1 MASNPRPAAAP
12 EPEFFPDFAPVP
24 RAQRQDGWA
33 PDKQVAFITAL
44 AECGCIA
51 EACKAVGMARVSAY
65 RLRADPHAAGF
76 RAAWEA
82 ALDYAVRRIADNAFS
97 RALHGVSWP
106 VFYQGEQIG
115 ERIRHDER
123 LVMFLL
129 RTRDPLRYALPGNV
143 RLTVDPCKQSA
154 ARLHA
159 SLDDLE
165 DQAVEAARTLD
176 AERAGWGG
184 DAAADDRS
192 PGDSERDVV

>member
-1 MASNPRPAAAP
+1 MASKPRPAAVP
-12 EPEFFPDFAPVP
+12 DSEFFPDFTPVP
-24 RAQRQDGWA
+24 RAQREDGWT
-33 PDKQVAFITAL
+33 PEKQVAFITAL

-65 RLRADPHAAGF
+65 RLRADPCAAGF
-76 RAAWEA
+76 RTAWEN

-129 RTRDPLRYALPGNV
+129 RTRDPLRYALPSEV
-143 RLTVDPCKQSA
+143 QLTIDPCEPPA
-154 ARLHA
+154 RRLHE
-159 SLDDLE
+159 SLADLE
-165 DQAVEAARTLD
+165 DQAFEAARTLD

-184 DAAADDRS
+184 DAAAGDRREE
-192 PGDSERDVV
+192 DSKGGVV

>member
-1 MASNPRPAAAP
+1 MASKSRPAAAP
-12 EPEFFPDFAPVP
+12 EPEFFPDFTPVP
-24 RAQRQDGWA
+24 RAQREDGWT

-76 RAAWEA
+76 RAAWEN

-106 VFYQGEQIG
+106 IFYHGEQIG

-129 RTRDPLRYALPGNV
+129 RTRDPLRYAPPSGV
-143 RLTVDPCKQSA
+143 QLTVDPCELP
-154 ARLHA
+154 ARRLRD
-159 SLDDLE
+159 SLADLE
-165 DQAVEAARTLD
+165 DQAFEAAYRLE
-176 AERAGWGG
+176 AERAECGG
-184 DAAADDRS
+184 TAAA
-192 PGDSERDVV
+192 GDPAEGDFERDVV